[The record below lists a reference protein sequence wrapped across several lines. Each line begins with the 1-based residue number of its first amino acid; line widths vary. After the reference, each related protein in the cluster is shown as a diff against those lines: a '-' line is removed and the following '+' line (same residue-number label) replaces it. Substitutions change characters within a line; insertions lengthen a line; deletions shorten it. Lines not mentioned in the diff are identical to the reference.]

1 MQIQVFEGEM
11 LVGTATL
18 KHLDPPMGVAFG
30 PFSPTTDYTSS
41 AHANVVD
48 GDYVGDR
55 GLVLAATADQ
65 HDSLD
70 ASIAI
75 EDWTDPEIGKQLTM
89 FFKDGEN
96 FAALFA
102 EHPDY
107 RAYYPH
113 LANGS

>member
-1 MQIQVFEGEM
+1 MQIQVFEGET
-11 LVGTATL
+11 LVGTATI

-30 PFSPTTDYTSS
+30 PFSPTSDYASS
-41 AHANVVD
+41 AHANVVE

-65 HDSLD
+65 HDFLD

-96 FAALFA
+96 FAAFFA